1 MLIDEDSTNSSTFS
15 LYTEKEI
22 EQKDYIKQIDLI
34 LEKYNIS
41 ENDNQLIS
49 SIEKNILYTVNYI
62 ETLSIRK
69 EKLTDD

>member
-34 LEKYNIS
+34 LEKYNIL

-49 SIEKNILYTVNYI
+49 SIEKNILYI
-62 ETLSIRK
+62 LFP
-69 EKLTDD
+69 

>member
-34 LEKYNIS
+34 LEKYNIL
-41 ENDNQLIS
+41 ENDS
-49 SIEKNILYTVNYI
+49 E
-62 ETLSIRK
+62 
-69 EKLTDD
+69 